1 MLLTACA
8 LLTTCILLVAYTLWT
23 ACALYGSSPSN
34 NGGSSDCS
42 SSSSYGCSLRSRIL
56 SLSLLSTRVFLL
68 LSISAL
74 LLLGISALLLL
85 GISAFVLLASCIL
98 SLLAGRS
105 LLFLCRLRNTC
116 FHEHPEDLIVLFFQI
131 IIEEVIEVEV
141 HQVVLVGYLM
151 IFQESLYIV
160 VRNAYNFSFFL
171 LLILLLLGISLSGLR
186 GLLILLVLL
195 FPLLSLLRN
204 TGFHQHPEDLL
215 VLICHV
221 IIKKMIQIE
230 VRQIILIGYL
240 VIFQERLYVIVAEVC
255 HGLRLLVFLLLD
267 FLTSSPLR
275 LLGDNAPKRVFMRHP
290 PSDE

>member
-1 MLLTACA
+1 MLIAC
-8 LLTTCILLVAYTLWT
+8 TLWT
-23 ACALYGSSPSN
+23 SCALDGSSTSDN
-34 NGGSSDCS
+34 SGSSDY
-42 SSSSYGCSLRSRIL
+42 SSSSYGCSLCSRTL
-56 SLSLLSTRVFLL
+56 SLSLLSARVFLL
-68 LSISAL
+68 LS
-74 LLLGISALLLL
+74 ISALLLL

-98 SLLAGRS
+98 ALLTGRS
-105 LLFLCRLRNTC
+105 LLFLCRLRNTR
-116 FHEHPEDLIVLFFQI
+116 FHEHPEDLIVLFCQI

-204 TGFHQHPEDLL
+204 TVFHQHPEYLL

-221 IIKKMIQIE
+221 IIEKMIQIE

-275 LLGDNAPKRVFMRHP
+275 LLGNNAPKRVFMRHP

>member
-1 MLLTACA
+1 MIGLLLFAASVLLTVSVLLAANILLTA
-8 LLTTCILLVAYTLWT
+8 
-23 ACALYGSSPSN
+23 
-34 NGGSSDCS
+34 
-42 SSSSYGCSLRSRIL
+42 
-56 SLSLLSTRVFLL
+56 
-68 LSISAL
+68 
-74 LLLGISALLLL
+74 
-85 GISAFVLLASCIL
+85 L
-98 SLLAGRS
+98 SLLAGRP
-105 LLFLCRLRNTC
+105 LLPLCRLRNTC
-116 FHEHPEDLIVLFFQI
+116 FHEHPEDLIVLFCQI